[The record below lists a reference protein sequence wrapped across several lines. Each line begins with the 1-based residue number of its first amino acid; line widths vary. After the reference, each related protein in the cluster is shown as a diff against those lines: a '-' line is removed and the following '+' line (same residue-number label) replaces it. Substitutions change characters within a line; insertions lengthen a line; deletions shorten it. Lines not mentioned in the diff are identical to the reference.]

1 MELDI
6 RLGYSNSDSRDPV
19 SLGNPIEK
27 KESQDHS
34 GDYCGAMISSKYV
47 RLEGQR
53 VCKRLPLLAAVRI
66 AHFIAKH

>member
-27 KESQDHS
+27 KESQDYS

-47 RLEGQR
+47 RLEGSTSLQT
-53 VCKRLPLLAAVRI
+53 LPLLAAARI
-66 AHFIAKH
+66 AHFIAKY